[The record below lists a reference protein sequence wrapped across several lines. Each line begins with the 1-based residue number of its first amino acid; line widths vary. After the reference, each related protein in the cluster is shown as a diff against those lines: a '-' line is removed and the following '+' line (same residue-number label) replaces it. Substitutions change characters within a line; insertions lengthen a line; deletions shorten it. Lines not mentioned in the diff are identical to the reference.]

1 MAWKVEEAALMS
13 HSFKQLCEALLTAQ
27 GQLRQQ
33 LHFLIILGMKETPQT
48 PLRKAEMC

>member
-1 MAWKVEEAALMS
+1 MAWKVEEAALRS
-13 HSFKQLCEALLTAQ
+13 HSVKQLCGALLTAQ

-48 PLRKAEMC
+48 AWWRAEMC